1 MSPIVHTALP
11 QCLQILFPLPQDTS
25 TSTATAAAVID
36 VSLSEVPVVDPPP
49 APAVLD
55 LPFLGSVLVSDEMAV
70 AIAEGL
76 IDPSTKVS
84 HYIVIGTAVDTI
96 I

>member
-25 TSTATAAAVID
+25 TSTAAAVID

-55 LPFLGSVLVSDEMAV
+55 LPFLGSVLVSDQIAV

-76 IDPSTKVS
+76 IDPSTRVS
-84 HYIVIGTAVDTI
+84 HYIVTGTAVDTI